1 MKNQESSEDA
11 ETRLTQIALFRYGL
25 LAPLLQQKLE
35 RGEIAAH
42 LNRLA
47 DQHHQIPGSSRS
59 TVSFPTLWR
68 WLLAYRKQ
76 GFEGLRPRPRS
87 DEGTPRRVPQEAI
100 ERAISLRRQVPSRS
114 AATIVQILARDP
126 ELPVTVKESTLRH
139 ILAARG
145 YGQGQSGVRPQPL
158 KRFEWDKVNALWQGD
173 ALVGPWLPDPERPGK
188 VRRVHLFAY
197 IDDYSRLVPYAEW
210 FWEQAL
216 PRMERVLKLGILR
229 RGLPMAIYVDN
240 GLVYASTQ
248 FGAALATLGI
258 RRLHSRPYQPRGR
271 GKIERYFGEVR
282 RAFLPEVEAAHITTL
297 EELNAS
303 FWAWLEIIYHRR
315 THSETSQTPLERYQQ
330 RADQI
335 KSADPVVLQKAF
347 LWRQRRRVSRSAMLS
362 LQGNTYAVDPQ
373 LIGHEI
379 ELRFDPFDLDQLEVW
394 LDGKCLGPA
403 RVIKLKRGY
412 HLAVEGLTPTPPNPQ
427 QQAKI
432 NFLAALRTE
441 YDELLRK
448 ELGRIH
454 FTQAFLDEKN
464 KPNKSNPTKE
474 D

>member
-1 MKNQESSEDA
+1 MKDKERPEDA
-11 ETRLTQIALFRYGL
+11 ETRLTQIALFRYVL
-25 LAPLLQQKLE
+25 IAPLLRPELQ
-35 RGEIAAH
+35 RGDIAAH
-42 LNRLA
+42 LHGIASR
-47 DQHHQIPGSSRS
+47 HHQIPGSART

-76 GFEGLRPRPRS
+76 GFDGLRPQSRR
-87 DEGTPRRVPQEAI
+87 DDGTPRRIPQEVI
-100 ERAISLRRQVPSRS
+100 ERAISLRRQLPSRS
-114 AATIVQILARDP
+114 AATIIQILARDP
-126 ELPVTVKESTLRH
+126 ELPVRVKESTLRH
-139 ILAARG
+139 ILADRG
-145 YGQGQSGVRPQPL
+145 YGQGQGGVVPQPV
-158 KRFEWDKVNALWQGD
+158 KRFERESVNALWQGD
-173 ALVGPWLPDPERPGK
+173 AMVGPWLPDPERPGK
-188 VRRVHLFAY
+188 MRRVHLFAY

-229 RGLPMAIYVDN
+229 RGLPMAVFVDN

-258 RRLHSRPYQPRGR
+258 RRIHSTPYFPRSR
-271 GKIERYFGEVR
+271 GKIERWFGQVR
-282 RAFLPEVEAAHITTL
+282 QAFLPEVEVAHITTL

-303 FWAWLEIIYHRR
+303 FWAWLEVIYHRR
-315 THSETSQTPLERYQQ
+315 THSETGQSPLERYQKG
-330 RADQI
+330 AD
-335 KSADPVVLQKAF
+335 KVRSSDPVVLQKAF
-347 LWRQRRRVSRSAMLS
+347 LWRERRRVSPNATLS
-362 LQGNTYAVDPQ
+362 LQGNIYAVDPE
-373 LIGHEI
+373 LVGHQV
-379 ELRFDPFDLDQLEVW
+379 ELRFDPFEIDQLEVW

-412 HLAVEGLTPTPPNPQ
+412 HLAVEGLTRASPNPQ

-464 KPNKSNPTKE
+464 KTKE